1 MDFGEAVLGITND
14 STVTF
19 DDHTAFI
26 VEITLIVLSLSLL
39 FLLLFTTIFVKYHG
53 WCKKF
58 KSRGGCYVSFSILG
72 SASVIISYTTLIQN
86 WPNVG
91 AFWGVCAFYWGFAIY
106 VSPFICYTW
115 WMVCLLLKQTPEF
128 PYLKYESG
136 SLQINWVLGHTL
148 ERDKWFVWKRIPL
161 FIIPP
166 FVALIVVLLRSDM
179 DIYSSFL
186 LSADFMDPYNQF
198 LMVVLFLVTSQFVY
212 RYIHRI
218 KWSQSASFSDDK
230 DKKMKTVIRSSS
242 FVMTRAILSLIYGI
256 SCELGL
262 WFLTLHRGTP
272 DPGYEYIALPYVLT
286 TVTFHYVMSYA
297 NIIMVVYP
305 LIRKLCVNR
314 RPSKESGTDEP
325 KITSESD
332 DDVRV
337 VVN

>member
-1 MDFGEAVLGITND
+1 
-14 STVTF
+14 
-19 DDHTAFI
+19 
-26 VEITLIVLSLSLL
+26 
-39 FLLLFTTIFVKYHG
+39 
-53 WCKKF
+53 
-58 KSRGGCYVSFSILG
+58 
-72 SASVIISYTTLIQN
+72 
-86 WPNVG
+86 
-91 AFWGVCAFYWGFAIY
+91 
-106 VSPFICYTW
+106 
-115 WMVCLLLKQTPEF
+115 MVCLLLKQTPEF

-242 FVMTRAILSLIYGI
+242 FVMTRYLRSPHPLLFFAYLQPRTSSSLIIILYNVYHYFFTV
-256 SCELGL
+256 LGQYL
-262 WFLTLHRGTP
+262 
-272 DPGYEYIALPYVLT
+272 V
-286 TVTFHYVMSYA
+286 
-297 NIIMVVYP
+297 
-305 LIRKLCVNR
+305 
-314 RPSKESGTDEP
+314 
-325 KITSESD
+325 
-332 DDVRV
+332 
-337 VVN
+337 